1 MAGLGWF
8 EAARS
13 LEGEHLV
20 FAETLRAR
28 AAHWTEHHDTWLGTW
43 NGDGRLVAGL
53 DIDDEGANRTLLSV
67 GVHLRGN
74 TLQADELHNQLS
86 ILPEIPT
93 SLAMTTTGPI
103 EVIANRAA
111 DWFES
116 VLQRPVDRWEWTN
129 RGQVYAYEYVF
140 ADTAEGFSQMFNK
153 ELAPWGL
160 RWRLARRGY
169 VSPKGWVEVRGIGE
183 PDRAIH
189 IRGIC
194 S

>member
-1 MAGLGWF
+1 MSGFGWF
-8 EAARS
+8 EAGRS
-13 LEGEHLV
+13 LQGEHLV

-28 AAHWTEHHDTWLGTW
+28 AARWTERHDTWLAPW
-43 NGDGRLVAGL
+43 DSDDRLVAGL
-53 DIDDEGANRTLLSV
+53 HIDDDCANQTLLCV
-67 GVHLRGN
+67 GVHLLGN

-86 ILPEIPT
+86 TLPEIPT

-103 EVIANRAA
+103 KVMANRAA

-129 RGQVYAYEYVF
+129 RGQVYAYAYVF
-140 ADTAEGFSQMFNK
+140 ADTTEGLSQMFNK
-153 ELAPWGL
+153 ELAPWSL
-160 RWRLARRGY
+160 KWRLARRGY

-183 PDRAIH
+183 PDRVIH
-189 IRGIC
+189 IRGIR